1 MSEFKYACPHCGQH
15 IQCDAAQS
23 GTTMECP
30 TCFQKIIAPQ
40 SPASSD
46 PKFILTGIKI
56 PKHPRPVGG
65 AGLEALNPAVAKK
78 QFPIAA
84 VVAGILVVVAMAAA
98 IVFRGKLF
106 SPRPSSTPPSVPSET
121 RMAASPST
129 PSAVAATVS
138 DPRWKL
144 DLAEAVLPD
153 AAAAGRIAG
162 KDFSCERATLQG
174 GLLNLRQGGGWPPAL
189 GVSIY
194 LHAVRSSDLAGQ
206 TVNITTNLPVVP
218 RVILRSKNDQQQAVT
233 QNFTAGYALRIE
245 FAQLAG
251 NRLPGKIYLVMPDE
265 MKSCVVG
272 SFTAEIIP
280 PKPPK
285 QPAKQPSRRKP

>member
-15 IQCDAAQS
+15 IQCDAEHS

-30 TCFQKIIAPQ
+30 TCFQKINAPQ
-40 SPASSD
+40 APASSD

-56 PKHPRPVGG
+56 PKHHRPHGG
-65 AGLEALNPAVAKK
+65 AGMEASNPAVAEK
-78 QFPIAA
+78 QFPIVA
-84 VVAGILVVVAMAAA
+84 VVAGILVVVAVAA
-98 IVFRGKLF
+98 IMFRGKLF
-106 SPRPSSTPPSVPSET
+106 SPSPASTPPSTRSET
-121 RMAASPST
+121 SMAASPST
-129 PSAVAATVS
+129 PSAIAATVS

-206 TVNITTNLPVVP
+206 SVNITTNLPAVP
-218 RVILRSKNDQQQAVT
+218 RVILRSKNDRQQAVT

-251 NRLPGKIYLVMPDE
+251 SRLPGKIYLVMPDE
-265 MKSCVVG
+265 LKSCVAG